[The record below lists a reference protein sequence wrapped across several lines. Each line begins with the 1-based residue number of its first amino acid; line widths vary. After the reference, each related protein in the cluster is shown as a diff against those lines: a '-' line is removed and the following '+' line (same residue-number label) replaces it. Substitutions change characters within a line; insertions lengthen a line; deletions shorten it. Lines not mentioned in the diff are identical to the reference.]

1 MTKLIDF
8 KKLSTKFFGAT
19 VLLFAIAGTVT
30 VVMSTRSLDRL
41 SAIIGEGDGLLS
53 REETS
58 LKAAQID
65 LLKSEQARQ
74 LADIA
79 AAAARE
85 LGVRQQ
91 TIAVQEENLRGFYQG
106 ALRIIASQLE
116 SILSPM
122 DPGDREFFVLNG
134 SVYLAVMPGAK
145 SVKFFAAHDAASL
158 AAVVEQE
165 GLTPNRANVLASVI
179 AENTGTEAP
188 HLAIDPT
195 EGVIRI
201 AAAIGPTKER
211 FGLLE
216 VVLEDRLTPMK
227 TEARDLAA
235 SFAARTETKT
245 AEQEKAFK
253 AREAELTAAAA
264 DAERLRAERAARTA
278 EEEASARRLLITAVV
293 LSSLFGAVAISVLVV
308 GLITRPL
315 GRNVAIMSRLAGND
329 TDVEVSDAHRT
340 DEIGEM
346 AQAVQVFKD
355 SLIAAEQQAEERRA
369 ERAARDARVQKIEGM
384 AKEFDAHV
392 SGSLDNVSTAT
403 RDMRATSEQMSGVAR
418 QTADQTKLV
427 TQASETAAA
436 SVQTVATAAD
446 ELSKSISE
454 IAEQAAT
461 SSQVSEAAADQAR
474 KTDERVRRL
483 NDAALKIGEVIQL
496 ITDIAEQ
503 TNLLALNATIEA
515 ARAGEAGKGFAVVA
529 SEVKNLANQ
538 TAKATE
544 EIAAQVANIQSET
557 GDTVRAI
564 AKITESVDRMCE
576 IAAGISAA
584 VEQQSAATQEIAR
597 NTDEA
602 TIGTRRASDNTAQVA
617 QAAAETEQSAAE
629 VLKSVDTLDR
639 EGDRLRRYVTEFLDQ
654 VRAA

>member
-19 VLLFAIAGTVT
+19 VLLFAIAGIVI

-41 SAIIGEGDGLLS
+41 SAIIGEVDTLLS
-53 REETS
+53 RESAALQSAHAER
-58 LKAAQID
+58 LKA
-65 LLKSEQARQ
+65 EQARDRAVITAENAKE
-74 LADIA
+74 L
-79 AAAARE
+79 AAR
-85 LGVRQQ
+85 QQ
-91 TIAVQEENLRGFYQG
+91 QIAVREAELQGYYQG
-106 ALRIIASQLE
+106 ALRIVASQLE

-122 DPGDREFFVLNG
+122 SKSDREFFILDG
-134 SVYLAVMPGAK
+134 SVFLAVLEGAN
-145 SVKFFAAHDAASL
+145 SIGFYPISDLDGLADLADTEGFAPARVKTFEKVISDNL
-158 AAVVEQE
+158 GVE
-165 GLTPNRANVLASVI
+165 TPF
-179 AENTGTEAP
+179 
-188 HLAIDPT
+188 LAIDR
-195 EGVIRI
+195 EAGLIRI
-201 AAAIGPTKER
+201 AALIGPTAER
-211 FGLLE
+211 FGLIE
-216 VVLEDRLTPMK
+216 VILQDRLTPMK
-227 TEARDLAA
+227 TEARELAT
-235 SFAARTETKT
+235 SYAAKLSEQS
-245 AEQEKAFK
+245 AEQDRQFQ
-253 AREAELTAAAA
+253 ARLAEL
-264 DAERLRAERAARTA
+264 DAQRKAGEEERARQEARTA
-278 EEEASARRLLITAVV
+278 DEERSARRLLITAVV

-308 GLITRPL
+308 KLITRPL

-369 ERAARDARVQKIEGM
+369 ERAAREARVQKIEAM
-384 AKEFDAHV
+384 AKEFDAQV

-403 RDMRATSEQMSGVAR
+403 RDMRATSEQMSGVAQ

-427 TQASETAAA
+427 TQASETAAE

-446 ELSKSISE
+446 ELSKSNTE

-474 KTDERVRRL
+474 MTDERVRRL
-483 NDAALKIGEVIQL
+483 NDAAQKIGEVIQL

-515 ARAGEAGKGFAVVA
+515 ARAGDAGKGFAVVA

-564 AKITESVDRMCE
+564 AKISESVDRMCE

-602 TIGTRRASDNTAQVA
+602 TTGTRRASDSTAQVA
-617 QAAAETEQSAAE
+617 KAAAETEQSAAE